1 MTIVSDA
8 DQGLT
13 EMDQT
18 VHLICMIDEKKTDVS
33 DGIGGAV
40 QDVAGK
46 RDYLLGLIG
55 ENIQASR
62 SPALHEAE
70 GQALG
75 LRYAYRL
82 IDLAARG
89 LGVADLP
96 QLLAAAK
103 LIGFDGFNV
112 THPAKQAI
120 IPLLDVVDPDAA
132 AIGAVNTVRIADGI
146 ATGFNTDATGFSE
159 GIRRGLPG
167 VPRRSVVQLGAGGAG
182 AATAQAILR
191 LGAERLAVFDADPA
205 RAAALADRLAA
216 TFGEDRLDRIAD
228 LAQAMATAD
237 GLIHAT
243 PTGMA
248 EHPGLP
254 LPVDLLRPDLWVA
267 EIVYFPLE
275 TELLR
280 TARSLGCRTVDGGH
294 MVVFQAAAA
303 IEIFTGRKVD
313 GERMQRHFEAMD

>member
-1 MTIVSDA
+1 MNDSVHFDRHNAKESDMSDLASRAASGSSDRVNAPVA
-8 DQGLT
+8 D
-13 EMDQT
+13 
-18 VHLICMIDEKKTDVS
+18 
-33 DGIGGAV
+33 
-40 QDVAGK
+40 K
-46 RDYLLGLIG
+46 RDYLIGLIG

-82 IDLAARG
+82 IDLAAKG
-89 LGVADLP
+89 LDVSDLP
-96 QLLAAAK
+96 ELVSAAK
-103 LIGFDGFNV
+103 RIGFDGFNV

-120 IPLLDVVDPDAA
+120 IPLLDAVDPDAA
-132 AIGAVNTVRIADGI
+132 AIGAVNTVRIADGV
-146 ATGFNTDATGFSE
+146 ATGFNTDAIGFAE

-167 VPRRSVVQLGAGGAG
+167 APMRSVVQLGAGGAG
-182 AATAQAILR
+182 AATAHAILR
-191 LGAERLAVFDADPA
+191 LGAERLAIFDADPA
-205 RAAALADRLAA
+205 RASALADRLAA
-216 TFGEDRLDRIAD
+216 SFGEERLARATD
-228 LAQAMATAD
+228 LAQAMTGAD
-237 GLIHAT
+237 GLVHST

-254 LPVDLLRPDLWVA
+254 LPADLLRANLWVA

-280 TARSLGCRTVDGGH
+280 TARALGCLTVDGGD

-303 IEIFTGRKVD
+303 IEIFTGRTVE
-313 GERMQRHFEAMD
+313 GERMRRHFEAMG

>member
-1 MTIVSDA
+1 MWSIQQHKRGES
-8 DQGLT
+8 
-13 EMDQT
+13 
-18 VHLICMIDEKKTDVS
+18 DVS
-33 DGIGGAV
+33 DMANRMEPGSA
-40 QDVAGK
+40 DRVAGPAHSK
-46 RDYLLGLIG
+46 QDFLIGLIG

-70 GQALG
+70 GAALG

-89 LGVADLP
+89 LGVPDLRD
-96 QLLAAAK
+96 LVSAAK
-103 LIGFDGFNV
+103 LLGFDGFNV

-120 IPLLDVVDPDAA
+120 IPLLDAVDPDAA
-132 AIGAVNTVRIADGI
+132 AIGAVNTVRIVDGA
-146 ATGFNTDATGFSE
+146 ATGFNTDAIGFAE

-167 VPRRSVVQLGAGGAG
+167 AAMQSVVQLGAGGAG
-182 AATAQAILR
+182 AATAQSILR
-191 LGAERLAVFDADPA
+191 LGAGRLAVFDADPL
-205 RAAALADRLAA
+205 RAQALTDRLAA
-216 TFGEDRLDRIAD
+216 HFGEERVHRTTD
-228 LAQAMATAD
+228 LAAAMASAD

-254 LPVDLLRPDLWVA
+254 LPADLLRPELWVA

-280 TARSLGCRTVDGGH
+280 TARSLGCRTVDGGY

-303 IEIFTGRKVD
+303 IEIFTGRAVD
-313 GERMQRHFEAMD
+313 GERMRRHFVEMG

>member
-1 MTIVSDA
+1 MTIDFDA
-8 DQGLT
+8 GRGLT
-13 EMDQT
+13 EMNQP
-18 VHLICMIDEKKTDVS
+18 VHLIGNADEEKKQVS
-33 DGIGGAV
+33 DRASGPAA
-40 QDVAGK
+40 DVADK
-46 RDYLLGLIG
+46 RDYLIGLIG
-55 ENIQASR
+55 ENIQGSR

-89 LGVADLP
+89 MSVVDLP
-96 QLLAAAK
+96 DLVSAAK
-103 LIGFDGFNV
+103 RIGFDGFNV

-120 IPLLDVVDPDAA
+120 IPLLDAVDPDAA
-132 AIGAVNTVRIADGI
+132 AIGAVNTVRIADGL
-146 ATGFNTDATGFSE
+146 ATGFNTDAIGFAE

-167 VPRRSVVQLGAGGAG
+167 VPMRSVVQLGAGGAG

-191 LGAERLAVFDADPA
+191 LGAERLTLFDADPA

-216 TFGEDRLDRIAD
+216 TFGEQRLDRTTG
-228 LAQAMATAD
+228 LAQAMAGAD
-237 GLIHAT
+237 GLVHAT

-254 LPVDLLRPDLWVA
+254 LPADLLRPGLWVA

-280 TARSLGCRTVDGGH
+280 TARSLGCRTVDGGD

-303 IEIFTGRKVD
+303 IEIFTGRAVD
-313 GERMQRHFEAMD
+313 GERMRRHFEAMD

>member
-1 MTIVSDA
+1 MTGSASERVAADA
-8 DQGLT
+8 QAGRSYLIGL
-13 EMDQT
+13 
-18 VHLICMIDEKKTDVS
+18 V
-33 DGIGGAV
+33 
-40 QDVAGK
+40 
-46 RDYLLGLIG
+46 G
-55 ENIQASR
+55 ENIGASR

-70 GQALG
+70 GRALG

-82 IDLAARG
+82 IDLAAQG

-96 QLLAAAK
+96 ALLAAAK
-103 LIGFDGFNV
+103 LVGFDGFNV

-120 IPLLDVVDPDAA
+120 MPLLDAIDPDAA
-132 AIGAVNTVRIADGI
+132 AIGAVNTVRIRDGI
-146 ATGFNTDATGFSE
+146 ATGFNTDTIGFAE

-167 VPRRSVVQLGAGGAG
+167 AAMGSVVQLGAGGAG
-182 AATAQAILR
+182 AATAQAILK
-191 LGAERLAVFDADPA
+191 LGAGRLAIFDADPA
-205 RAAALADRLAA
+205 RARALGDRLAGL
-216 TFGEDRLDRIAD
+216 FGDDRIDRAPD
-228 LAQAMATAD
+228 LAAAMATAD

-254 LPVDLLRPDLWVA
+254 LPEALLRPELWVA

-280 TARSLGCRTVDGGH
+280 VARARGCRTVDGGH

-303 IEIFTGRKVD
+303 IEIFTGLAAD
-313 GERMQRHFEAMD
+313 GERMRRHFDTMD

>member
-1 MTIVSDA
+1 MSDMA
-8 DQGLT
+8 SRTGPDSAERVAQPAAGRQ
-13 EMDQT
+13 DF
-18 VHLICMIDEKKTDVS
+18 LI
-33 DGIGGAV
+33 
-40 QDVAGK
+40 
-46 RDYLLGLIG
+46 GLIG

-70 GQALG
+70 GAALG

-89 LGVADLP
+89 LGLPDLP
-96 QLLAAAK
+96 RLLEAGR
-103 LIGFDGFNV
+103 LIGFNGFNV

-120 IPLLDVVDPDAA
+120 IPLLDAVDPDAA
-132 AIGAVNTVRIADGI
+132 AIGAVNTVRIVDGV
-146 ATGFNTDATGFSE
+146 ATGFNTDAIGFAE

-167 VPRRSVVQLGAGGAG
+167 AAMRSVVQLGAGGAG

-191 LGAERLAVFDADPA
+191 LGAGRLAVFDADPL
-205 RAAALADRLAA
+205 RAEALSDRLAA
-216 TFGEDRLDRIAD
+216 SFGEDRVHRTTD
-228 LAQAMATAD
+228 LAAAMASAD

-254 LPVDLLRPDLWVA
+254 LPAELLRPELWVA

-280 TARSLGCRTVDGGH
+280 TARSLGCRTVDGGY

-303 IEIFTGRKVD
+303 IEIFTGRTVD
-313 GERMQRHFEAMD
+313 GERMRRHFVEMG